1 MLKNLIIA
9 PDIRDKL
16 LDKHQVKEGEV
27 HECFFNKDGPYV
39 EDTEEDHRT
48 DPPTEWFLAQ
58 TDRGRLLKIVF
69 VFRDGNLFLKS
80 AFDANPKAIHIYSE
94 VRKKQE

>member
-27 HECFFNKDGPYV
+27 HECFFNVDGPYV
-39 EDTEEDHRT
+39 EDTEEEHRT
-48 DPPTEWFLAQ
+48 DPPTEWFVAQ
-58 TDRGRLLKIVF
+58 TDRGRWLKVVF
-69 VFRDGNLFLKS
+69 VFRDGNIFLKS
-80 AFDANPKAIHIYSE
+80 AFDANPKSMGIYSS
-94 VRKKQE
+94 KKQEC